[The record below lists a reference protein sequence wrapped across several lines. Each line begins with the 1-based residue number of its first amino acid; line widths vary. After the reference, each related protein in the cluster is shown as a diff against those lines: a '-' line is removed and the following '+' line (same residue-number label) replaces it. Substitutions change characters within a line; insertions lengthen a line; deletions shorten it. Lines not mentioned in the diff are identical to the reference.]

1 MEGSAALFQGD
12 MTYRTIIDG
21 DIGGEKFQVIGD
33 GVSKYPHG
41 DFNIHAVCT
50 TGTLPFSWKV
60 MCHVLQYGFPMFAN
74 YPNGLTHFTREC
86 FPEGFTID
94 RTVKFEGDG
103 TMTSHHTYEL
113 DGSNIISRVTLTMDG
128 FDPDGSVMKNEL
140 IDITTTEAHMFPWDK
155 NSVRQICIMGFT
167 RPNDENILLGHF
179 NSKWTFNGSRK
190 IKLPNPHF
198 VTSTNR
204 QMKDDSEKRDH
215 IVQREI
221 ATARPAPN
229 VTSMI

>member
-1 MEGSAALFQGD
+1 MEGGSAFFQND
-12 MTYRTIIDG
+12 MTYKTIINI
-21 DIGGEKFQVIGD
+21 DINGESFKVEGE
-33 GVSKYPHG
+33 GSSKAPHG

-50 TGTLPFSWKV
+50 TGNLPFSWKV
-60 MCHVLQYGFPMFAN
+60 LCHVLQYGVPMFGL

-94 RTVKFEGDG
+94 RTVAFEQDG

-113 DGSNIISRVTLTMDG
+113 EGSCIITNVNLKMDG
-128 FDPDGSVMKNEL
+128 FDPHGDVMQDRL
-140 IDITTTEAHMFPWDK
+140 VDILTTESHIFPWDN
-155 NSVRQICIMGFT
+155 NSVRQICTNGFT
-167 RPNDENILLGHF
+167 KADGGILISHF
-179 NSKWTFNGSRK
+179 NSKMTFCGSRK

-198 VTSTNR
+198 VTTTNR

-221 ATARPAPN
+221 AIARPAPKI
-229 VTSMI
+229 TSAI